1 MGNKTTLSC
10 KVFATTCELF
20 IIFKLLNQLYKMKA
34 LFITILV
41 MVLIPYTLY
50 RIYIGY
56 LILNKK
62 TKYNKSSKIGDWYI
76 NGNPITRLL
85 MFGTFKNVKVEGYKY
100 KILNKE
106 EEIAENENKKS
117 L

>member
-1 MGNKTTLSC
+1 
-10 KVFATTCELF
+10 
-20 IIFKLLNQLYKMKA
+20 MKA
-34 LFITILV
+34 LFITIFIIL
-41 MVLIPYTLY
+41 LIPYVVY
-50 RIYIGY
+50 RIYLGY

-85 MFGTFKNVKVEGYKY
+85 MFGTFKKVKIEGYKY

-106 EEIAENENKKS
+106 EQIAEEKTKKEP
-117 L
+117 LN